1 LQDYRELHVW
11 QRSHKLVLAL
21 YRATQVF
28 PPTERYGLTSQ
39 LRRACLS
46 VPAKL
51 AEGCRRATAKE
62 YSRFLK
68 IAEGSLS
75 ESEYLIVVSRDLG
88 YIREDAAKSFLAE
101 ATEVLKML
109 SALRRKVQEGMAR

>member
-11 QRSHKLVLAL
+11 QRNHKLVLGL
-21 YRATQVF
+21 YRATQFVT
-28 PPTERYGLTSQ
+28 PTERYGLTSQ
-39 LRRACLS
+39 LSRACLS
-46 VPAKL
+46 VPANL

-62 YSRFLK
+62 YARFLN

-75 ESEYLIVVSRDLG
+75 ETECLILVSRDLG
-88 YIREDAAKSFLAE
+88 YIREDAARRFLAE

-109 SALRRKVQEGMAR
+109 SALRRKMQEGMAR